1 MAGFTSNGYEK
12 RSASE
17 IKTSLVS
24 FMKRN
29 NATYQEL
36 SADVQNNL
44 LDTSAATI
52 SEVENAV
59 SSLANSFGPS
69 FQGDNGFMWEQ
80 QAASMGL
87 KYKDAT
93 KSKVTLKFTG
103 DPGLYIP
110 ANTETKY
117 GYKTDVSITLDTTGT
132 GYVSASSD
140 DESVYAAGTIDSVA
154 TKVSDTLTVTNPS
167 ATIPSQP
174 EETNDELRIRSQR
187 TIRSPRIGGLDYALL
202 QLTSL
207 EGVQERLCNFN
218 FSQTTLKRGIEV
230 IVGGGN
236 SNEVANAIFKSFFD
250 IGNIVSDPSDGETNR
265 TSKFTV
271 NYYGSPINIVWTL
284 PKELKLKIRVQVAF
298 RYVNVYSGTLES
310 QVQTRFEK
318 LLNNRKVGLP
328 LNKNLLDSL
337 IYEEVLKLGIDLQYL
352 QSITYLINDAD
363 TDSSLQFDGYNYLAA
378 IKKDV
383 YTTLDEFSLSIRVE

>member
-1 MAGFTSNGYEK
+1 MAGFTSSGYEK
-12 RSASE
+12 RTADQ
-17 IKTSLVS
+17 IKSSLVS

-29 NATYQEL
+29 NATYHEL

-52 SEVENAV
+52 SEVENVV
-59 SSLANSFGPS
+59 SALANSFGPS

-87 KYKDAT
+87 KYKDET

-117 GYKTDVSITLDTTGT
+117 GYKTDVSITLDSTGT

-140 DESVYAAGTIDSVA
+140 DESVYGAGAIDSVA

-187 TIRSPRIGGLDYALL
+187 TIRSPRVGGLDYALL

-250 IGNIVSDPSDGETNR
+250 IGNIISDPSDGETDR

-284 PKELKLKIRVQVAF
+284 PKEIKLKISVQIAF

-310 QVQTRFEK
+310 QVQTRFEN

-337 IYEEVLKLGIDLQYL
+337 VYEEVIKLGIDLQYL
-352 QSITYLINDAD
+352 QSITYLINNAD
-363 TDSSLQFDGYNYLAA
+363 NDSPLQFDGYNYLSA

-383 YTTLDEFSLSIRVE
+383 YTTLDSFSLSIRTE

>member
-24 FMKRN
+24 FMKRY

-44 LDTSAATI
+44 LDTSVATI

-93 KSKVTLKFTG
+93 KSKATLKFTG
-103 DPGLYIP
+103 EPGLYIP

-117 GYKTDVSITLDTTGT
+117 GYKTDVSIVLDTTGT

-140 DESVYAAGTIDSVA
+140 DESVYSAGAIDSVA

-284 PKELKLKIRVQVAF
+284 PKELKLKINAQVAF

-352 QSITYLINDAD
+352 QSITYLINDAA
-363 TDSSLQFDGYNYLAA
+363 TDAPLQFDGYNYLAA

-383 YTTLDEFSLSIRVE
+383 YTTLDDFSLSIRTE

>member
-1 MAGFTSNGYEK
+1 MAGFTSTGYVK
-12 RSASE
+12 RTASE
-17 IKTSLVS
+17 IKSSLVS
-24 FMKRN
+24 YMQKT

-44 LDTSAATI
+44 LDTSVATV

-87 KYKDAT
+87 KYKDET
-93 KSKVTLKFTG
+93 KSKATLKFTG
-103 DPGLYIP
+103 DAGLYIP

-117 GYKTDVSITLDTTGT
+117 GYKTDVSITLDSTGT

-140 DESVYAAGTIDSVA
+140 DESVYAAGAIDSIA

-167 ATIPSQP
+167 ATIPYQP
-174 EETNDELRIRSQR
+174 EETNDELKIRSQR
-187 TIRSPRIGGLDYALL
+187 TIRSPRVGGLDYALL
-202 QLTSL
+202 QLTSV

-230 IVGGGN
+230 IAGGGN

-250 IGNIVSDPSDGETNR
+250 IGNLISDPSDGETDR
-265 TSKFTV
+265 TSKFTI
-271 NYYGSPINIVWTL
+271 NYYGSPIDIVWTL
-284 PKELKLKIRVQVAF
+284 PKELKLDITVQVAF
-298 RYVNVYSGTLES
+298 RYVNVYSGTLSS
-310 QVQTRFEK
+310 QVQTAFEN

-337 IYEEVLKLGIDLQYL
+337 IYEEVAKLGISLQYL
-352 QSITYLINDAD
+352 QSITYLINDD
-363 TDSSLQFDGYNYLAA
+363 KGNPLDFDGYNYLAA
-378 IKKDV
+378 VKKDV
-383 YTTLDEFSLSIRVE
+383 YTTLSAFSLSIRTE